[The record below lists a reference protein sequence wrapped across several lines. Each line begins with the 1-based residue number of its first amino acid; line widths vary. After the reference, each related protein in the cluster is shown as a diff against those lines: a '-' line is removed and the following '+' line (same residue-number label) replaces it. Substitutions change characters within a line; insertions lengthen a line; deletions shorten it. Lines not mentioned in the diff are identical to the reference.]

1 MISKKAKNVAGAKE
15 VLKYL
20 GTAEAQNLYLK
31 SDPSDVAANSKA
43 DASGYNALAEE
54 GGRVHR
60 LGEADLAVPRPRRQ
74 PDVRVNRDDPGA
86 AEVHQRPRRHRR
98 AGQEHRRPGEVHLH
112 QLTLARD
119 TRSFC
124 AHSPINVG
132 RQGGAVTSSP
142 HSAEVP
148 APRTTPVRG
157 RRRRR
162 IDRLT
167 SRDMVVVGVILGIAV
182 VLDLALIWATTSAS
196 IGLSF
201 TNFNGVT
208 APKWIA
214 LRNYH
219 QIVTIYEP
227 FWRAV
232 RNNLLWLVILGLIAT
247 PHRAAS
253 SRSCSTRRSGSRGS
267 TRASSTCRWCCR
279 WPWSGS
285 SRSWSTPAT
294 TARSTFCSAGPITP
308 PTGSVIRKSTSGRSS
323 SRPCWRHTG
332 YVMILYLAGLKA
344 VDPALKEA
352 AVIDGANE
360 RQMFFR
366 VVFPTLRPINIIVL
380 VITVIESLRAFD
392 IVYAIN
398 SGRNGLELL
407 SVLVTQNIVGEAS
420 RIGFGSAIAVILLT
434 TSLGFVIIYLTQII
448 REEGR

>member
-1 MISKKAKNVAGAKE
+1 
-15 VLKYL
+15 
-20 GTAEAQNLYLK
+20 
-31 SDPSDVAANSKA
+31 
-43 DASGYNALAEE
+43 
-54 GGRVHR
+54 
-60 LGEADLAVPRPRRQ
+60 
-74 PDVRVNRDDPGA
+74 
-86 AEVHQRPRRHRR
+86 
-98 AGQEHRRPGEVHLH
+98 
-112 QLTLARD
+112 
-119 TRSFC
+119 
-124 AHSPINVG
+124 
-132 RQGGAVTSSP
+132 
-142 HSAEVP
+142 
-148 APRTTPVRG
+148 
-157 RRRRR
+157 
-162 IDRLT
+162 
-167 SRDMVVVGVILGIAV
+167 MVVVGVILGIAV
-182 VLDLALIWATTSAS
+182 VLDIALIWATTSAS

-247 PHRAAS
+247 PAGLFFAFLLDKKIRFTRVYQSILYMPVVLSLAVVGFIAQLVYSRDHGALNVLLSRTDHPTDWLGDPKINIWAVLVAA
-253 SRSCSTRRSGSRGS
+253 
-267 TRASSTCRWCCR
+267 
-279 WPWSGS
+279 
-285 SRSWSTPAT
+285 
-294 TARSTFCSAGPITP
+294 
-308 PTGSVIRKSTSGRSS
+308 V
-323 SRPCWRHTG
+323 WRHTG

-380 VITVIESLRAFD
+380 VITVIEALRAFD

-434 TSLGFVIIYLTQII
+434 TSLGFVIIYLAQII
-448 REEGR
+448 REESR